1 MLLYNS
7 TETIGGFMEAIKAY
21 NILAVDD
28 ESSVLES
35 VREILKSSPQ
45 FILETTTSA
54 QSALKL
60 VSENPRKFAIVLV
73 DYLMP
78 DMNGADLNRELL
90 KINRD
95 LILVMHSGDTTR
107 EALKESLLSG
117 AVDFLEKG
125 LPASELRKKI
135 GMFCKKYEET
145 IQTIEDEDL
154 TPTSNEDLIQ
164 AAGMFGR
171 SDELATVASM
181 IQRAAILTTPILIL
195 GETGTGK
202 EVVAKAIHNLSRR
215 KSYNFIPV
223 NMSAITSE
231 LFESQMFGHMK
242 GSFTGAISNH
252 QGHFKSANGG
262 TIFLDEIGDMPL
274 ENQVKL
280 LRVLQEKEVQMV
292 GSTKPDKIDA
302 RVIAAT
308 NVNIYD
314 AVHTGAFRKDLYYRL
329 NIFPIE
335 LPPLRARPEDI
346 KPLVLHFKKKYK
358 GDKKVIL
365 MEVIRKFEKY
375 KWPGNIRELE
385 AEMQKLIEI
394 IPDDKITL
402 KHLDAKF
409 FDEKNMNITDLT
421 KYNYEEFKEFQRQQE
436 IVYIQSQFKR
446 FKSTREAAS
455 EGFKMPES
463 SLRRK
468 LSTFKINIK

>member
-45 FILETTTSA
+45 FILKTTTSA
-54 QSALKL
+54 QSAIKL
-60 VSENPRKFAIVLV
+60 ISENPRKFAVVLV

-125 LPASELRKKI
+125 LPASELRRKI

-145 IQTIEDEDL
+145 IQTIEDEDS

-171 SDELATVASM
+171 SDELASVASM

-215 KSYNFIPV
+215 KIYNFIPV

-231 LFESQMFGHMK
+231 LFESHMFGHIK

-292 GSTKPDKIDA
+292 GATKPDKIVA
-302 RVIAAT
+302 C
-308 NVNIYD
+308 
-314 AVHTGAFRKDLYYRL
+314 
-329 NIFPIE
+329 
-335 LPPLRARPEDI
+335 
-346 KPLVLHFKKKYK
+346 
-358 GDKKVIL
+358 
-365 MEVIRKFEKY
+365 
-375 KWPGNIRELE
+375 
-385 AEMQKLIEI
+385 
-394 IPDDKITL
+394 
-402 KHLDAKF
+402 
-409 FDEKNMNITDLT
+409 
-421 KYNYEEFKEFQRQQE
+421 
-436 IVYIQSQFKR
+436 
-446 FKSTREAAS
+446 
-455 EGFKMPES
+455 
-463 SLRRK
+463 
-468 LSTFKINIK
+468 